1 MACFDIDIEW
11 QIAQSDKF
19 LLEIAKVIYHTPRN
33 PKSASQLSFVIQWT
47 GYEDEHTT
55 ETWADN
61 KTLHKNRVIFRYLE
75 EKGLSRFIPKN
86 VIYNSDSE
94 ESNI

>member
-1 MACFDIDIEW
+1 M
-11 QIAQSDKF
+11 QK
-19 LLEIAKVIYHTPRN
+19 LYHTPRN

-47 GYEDEHTT
+47 GYESEDDRTT
-55 ETWADN
+55 ETWKYN
-61 KTLHKNRVIFRYLE
+61 KTLRKNRVILRYLE